1 MYTSITLRA
10 SGYEIRHATCT
21 VTCNTNFNTPTYSV
35 PLKAVTVLTKL
46 WHFCSL
52 SISVITKGKYA
63 VLEGSALDKLIP
75 LLSDI
80 NSEVRLNAIKALTLL
95 AEAPK
100 AKVQLQSCLPKVSG
114 RKTCYKHHH

>member
-1 MYTSITLRA
+1 MSKIDCTL
-10 SGYEIRHATCT
+10 HTCT
-21 VTCNTNFNTPTYSV
+21 T
-35 PLKAVTVLTKL
+35 
-46 WHFCSL
+46 

-63 VLEGSALDKLIP
+63 ILEASALEKLLP

-100 AKVQLQSCLPKVSG
+100 AKVRLQSCLTKVRTCSQTYMYTLDWEICIVNVFVDNLSQ
-114 RKTCYKHHH
+114 RKHMR

>member
-1 MYTSITLRA
+1 MVL
-10 SGYEIRHATCT
+10 CT
-21 VTCNTNFNTPTYSV
+21 
-35 PLKAVTVLTKL
+35 
-46 WHFCSL
+46 L

-63 VLEGSALDKLIP
+63 VLEASALDKLIP

-114 RKTCYKHHH
+114 CTKHHH